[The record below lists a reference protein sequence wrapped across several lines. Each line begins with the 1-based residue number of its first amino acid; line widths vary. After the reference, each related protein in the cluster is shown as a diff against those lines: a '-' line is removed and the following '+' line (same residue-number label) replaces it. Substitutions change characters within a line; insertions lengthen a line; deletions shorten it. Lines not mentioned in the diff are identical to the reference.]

1 MGAKRVVLDST
12 SPVVVA
18 QRGTVLLGTNAVH
31 PMIVVG
37 EASARPTEYGNFQG
51 FQGLEDV
58 LTIAVD
64 IGNLGVLTYPKS
76 TIDTRAEM
84 LRELSVDFTIDFG
97 TSLVGMNGSLHG
109 VSSYCL

>member
-18 QRGTVLLGTNAVH
+18 QRRTILLGTNAVH

-37 EASARPTEYGNFQG
+37 EASARPAQHGHLQRLQCF
-51 FQGLEDV
+51 EDI
-58 LTIAVD
+58 LAVAID
-64 IGNLGVLTYPKS
+64 VGDGRVFAYPQS